1 MYQSSVQ
8 TEGQINSLKKE
19 LEPFY
24 TARRSNMQTTKAIV
38 DKAKQILQSNRQRR
52 EKSSDSE

>member
-1 MYQSSVQ
+1 
-8 TEGQINSLKKE
+8 
-19 LEPFY
+19 
-24 TARRSNMQTTKAIV
+24 MQTTKAIV